1 MKKQKQWKNEYD
13 TLQADYEKIYTKK
26 LELEYA
32 YHQLLEQQKQFRSQD
47 EEIRSLYESTRR
59 LKHDMKNH
67 IMVLSSYLAVEDYE
81 GAREYASEIL
91 DKLNAINSYVETGNE
106 LMNHII
112 NEKLQSAREQGVQI
126 KAEIENLSFGKM
138 KSIDFSALLNNML
151 DNAVE
156 ACQKERKGRRELHL
170 NVFAKRGY
178 EAICVKNRIENSV
191 LQRNPELNSKK
202 NDTAS
207 HGIGISRMREI
218 TESYQ
223 GMFDVYEADEF
234 FCVCAYIPKS

>member
-1 MKKQKQWKNEYD
+1 MKSQKQWKNQYD
-13 TLQADYEKIYTKK
+13 TLRAEYERLYADK

-32 YHQLLEQQKQFRSQD
+32 YKQLQEQQRQFQSQD

-81 GAREYASEIL
+81 GAREYSSEIL
-91 DKLNAINSYVETGNE
+91 DKLNVMNTYVETGNE

-112 NEKLQSAREQGVQI
+112 NEKLQSGREQGAQI
-126 KAEIENLSFGKM
+126 KAEIENLAFEKM
-138 KSIDFSALLNNML
+138 KRIDFSALLNNML
-151 DNAVE
+151 DNALE
-156 ACQKERKGRRELHL
+156 ACQKEKKGRRELHL
-170 NVFAKRGY
+170 IVSAKRGY
-178 EAICVKNRIENSV
+178 ETICVKNRIENSV
-191 LQRNPELNSKK
+191 LRRNPKLKSEKTNPS
-202 NDTAS
+202 S

-223 GMFDVYEADEF
+223 GMLDVYEADDF
-234 FCVCAYIPKS
+234 FCVCAYIPK